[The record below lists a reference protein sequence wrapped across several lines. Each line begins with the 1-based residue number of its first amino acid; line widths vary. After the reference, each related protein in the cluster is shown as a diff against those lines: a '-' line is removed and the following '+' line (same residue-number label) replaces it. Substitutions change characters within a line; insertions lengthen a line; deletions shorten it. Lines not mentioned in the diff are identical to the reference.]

1 MSGPKRRVNVLT
13 SPAPARK
20 HAPMPRIV
28 SSLSDIS
35 DAYDAILCDVWGV
48 LHDGKRAFPAASD
61 ALAAYRKRGGAV
73 ALITNAPRPSPP
85 VRAQLVKLGVSP
97 DAFDAVVT
105 SGDVTLALIEAHGD
119 APVHH
124 IGAERDLSL
133 FEAAAART
141 GRAPPRVG
149 PEEAAYVICTGL
161 EHDHVE
167 TPDGYRDRLARL
179 AARKLPFV
187 CANPDLVIHRGADL
201 VYCAGAL
208 AQIYA
213 ALGGDVVYAGKPYAP
228 IYEAALDACARAL
241 GHAPVRALA
250 IGDGFRTDVAGA
262 QAQGLDVLFVAAG
275 IHRDET
281 LAGEAVDAAG
291 LAALFA
297 REGYT
302 ASATIAALR

>member
-1 MSGPKRRVNVLT
+1 
-13 SPAPARK
+13 
-20 HAPMPRIV
+20 MPLQIV

-35 DAYDAILCDVWGV
+35 GAYDAILCDVWGV
-48 LHDGKRAFPAASD
+48 IHDGRRGFRDASE
-61 ALAAYRKRGGAV
+61 ALIAYRRRGGAV

-85 VRAQLVKLGVSP
+85 VQAQMVKLGVSP

-124 IGAERDLSL
+124 IGPDRDLSL
-133 FEAAAART
+133 FDAAEART
-141 GRAPPRVG
+141 GRRPPRVG
-149 PEEAAYVICTGL
+149 VDEAAYVICTGL

-167 TPDGYRDRLARL
+167 TPDDYRARLAAL

-213 ALGGDVVYAGKPYAP
+213 ELGGEVLYAGKPHAP
-228 IYEAALDACARAL
+228 IYAASLEACARAL
-241 GHAPVRALA
+241 GRAPAKALA
-250 IGDGFRTDVAGA
+250 VGDGFRTDMFGA
-262 QAQGLDVLFVAAG
+262 SAQGLDTLFVASG
-275 IHRDET
+275 IHRDEAFANGA
-281 LAGEAVDAAG
+281 LDRAA
-291 LAALFA
+291 LERLFA
-297 REGYT
+297 REGLAPT
-302 ASATIAALR
+302 ATIASLR